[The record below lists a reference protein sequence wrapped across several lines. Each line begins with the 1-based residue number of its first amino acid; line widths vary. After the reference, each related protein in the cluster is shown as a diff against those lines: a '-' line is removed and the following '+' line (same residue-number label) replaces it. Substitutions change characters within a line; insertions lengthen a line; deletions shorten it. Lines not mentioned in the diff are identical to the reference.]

1 MKKSLLILVLI
12 AAGATF
18 ASAQNGGENGTIR
31 ATTTIHPDG
40 SQSVVIYDPDKG
52 TGEEKVSDSAGKLLR
67 KVTYLLDEHNQ
78 AIGSITYD
86 PKGTILYRATYKRDA
101 QDRVDEEAISSANG
115 TLIRRR
121 VYTYGAQNKVTGIT
135 EYDANGNVISA
146 PPKQATVSSRRRR

>member
-1 MKKSLLILVLI
+1 MKTPPLLFALL
-12 AAGATF
+12 AAGA
-18 ASAQNGGENGTIR
+18 ALAQAQNSGDNGTNR

-86 PKGTILYRATYKRDA
+86 PKGAILYRATYKRDA
-101 QDRVDEEAISSANG
+101 QDRVDEESISSANG
-115 TLIRRR
+115 ILIRRR

-146 PPKQATVSSRRRR
+146 PPKPPTVTSHRRR